1 MSPTTRQGVFL
12 PEDTLDDGRYTVIET
27 KGEPGGQGDV
37 YRCFDENEQRDVAVK
52 VLRPGL
58 CQDPEDLAR
67 IEDEI
72 RFLEEID
79 HPNIVG
85 VERHFWVP
93 ERGQLPATIAYVMPL
108 AKGSLL
114 DLVETRGCPDRML
127 VRVAMADVLHALAEC
142 RRHRRLHND
151 ICEAN
156 ILQFPDRFALADF
169 GVSVALPADV
179 STATVDWWKAEYAAP
194 ERRETR
200 DHKSEAS
207 QESDLW
213 SWGVTYGHA
222 MTGQFPRFHAEG
234 KDYSP
239 PPGLSRVDR
248 RLVASCLRWERKKR
262 PQSLTRLFKDLPVR
276 APVAPTM
283 GLTREEE
290 VRSKSA
296 PPVKR
301 KKRRRKTPAALLVT
315 AVIAGIVLLWSG
327 VLGNEPSPPSSPSSG
342 SSGRAAAPRT
352 ASGTAP
358 APAPPPAPSA
368 GYWVAASDGGIFG
381 LGAAPFEGSVP
392 GIPGVGNQVNNI
404 VGMAVV
410 NATSY
415 RLVSSEG
422 GVFDFGGALYEG
434 SLAGDG
440 VNDVVGIANS
450 ANGTGYWILE
460 EDGTIWNCGS
470 AAQFSWGG
478 SISAPPVSIVATPD
492 GGGFWVTTADGGVFT
507 FGDAQFYGSVPGALA
522 PGQQLAAPIVGMAA
536 TPDGGGYWL
545 VGADG
550 GIFAFG
556 DAHSYGSIPGRGLN
570 PAGSGLPNSLSA
582 PIVGI
587 AGTADGG
594 GYWLLGADGGIFN
607 FGDAPLEGT
616 STSEQGLNRA
626 VAVENAP
633 RS

>member
-1 MSPTTRQGVFL
+1 MSPTTRQGIFL

-37 YRCFDENEQRDVAVK
+37 YRCFDESEQRDVAVK

-207 QESDLW
+207 RESDLW

-276 APVAPTM
+276 APVAPTT
-283 GLTREEE
+283 GVTIEEDGG
-290 VRSKSA
+290 SKPA
-296 PPVKR
+296 PTVKR
-301 KKRRRKTPAALLVT
+301 KKRRRKTPAALVVAAL
-315 AVIAGIVLLWSG
+315 IAGVLVLWSG
-327 VLGNEPSPPSSPSSG
+327 ALGPGSSPPPSPGAG
-342 SSGRAAAPRT
+342 SSGQSAPPT
-352 ASGTAP
+352 TTP
-358 APAPPPAPSA
+358 TTQPAPPPAPSA
-368 GYWVAASDGGIFG
+368 GYLVTTADGGVFG
-381 LGAAPFEGSVP
+381 LGSAIFKGSVP
-392 GIPGVGNQVNNI
+392 QLGDQLDNI
-404 VGMAVV
+404 VGE
-410 NATSY
+410 ATVDANGY
-415 RLVSSEG
+415 RLVSSNG
-422 GVFDFGGALYEG
+422 AVFDFGDAQYEG
-434 SLAGDG
+434 SLTGDG
-440 VNDVVGIANS
+440 YQVSDIVGIANT
-450 ANGTGYWILE
+450 ADGAGYWILGA
-460 EDGTIWNCGS
+460 DGTIWNYGS
-470 AAQFSWGG
+470 ADAYSWAA
-478 SISAPPVSIVATPD
+478 SISASAVSIVATPD

-507 FGDAQFYGSVPGALA
+507 FGDAQFYGAVPGLGLNAFDSGL
-522 PGQQLAAPIVGMAA
+522 PNSLNAPIVGMAA

-550 GIFAFG
+550 GVFAFG
-556 DAHSYGSIPGRGLN
+556 DAHSFGSM
-570 PAGSGLPNSLSA
+570 AGTPMNGF
-582 PIVGI
+582 VTGI
-587 AGTADGG
+587 ASTPDGG
-594 GYWLLGADGGIFN
+594 GYWLLGSDGGIFN
-607 FGDAPLEGT
+607 FGDAPLEGNT
-616 STSEQGLNRA
+616 RNDQSMPAISIA
-626 VAVENAP
+626 AAP
-633 RS
+633 KS